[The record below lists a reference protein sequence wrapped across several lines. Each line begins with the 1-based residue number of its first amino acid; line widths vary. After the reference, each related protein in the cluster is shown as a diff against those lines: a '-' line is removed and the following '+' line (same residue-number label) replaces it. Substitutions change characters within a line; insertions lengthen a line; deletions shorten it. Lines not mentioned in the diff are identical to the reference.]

1 MSMID
6 NLNYIRQ
13 KGMDAFLQSQY
24 KKYRCPKCGGMR
36 STHSN
41 KCFKCDKVTKLKE

>member
-13 KGMDAFLQSQY
+13 KGLDAFLRSQY
-24 KKYRCPKCGGMR
+24 KKYRCPKCGGMK
-36 STHSN
+36 STHNN
-41 KCFKCDKVTKLKE
+41 KCFKCEKVRGLKE